1 MNGILLMLSESADSE
16 VNSSVSSSASEPTLN
31 DALQG
36 LVERPGE
43 TWDAIGKFFAK
54 LGSSILGVLPTILL
68 ALVVLFVGLI
78 LTKVCVK
85 LMSKGLSKTK
95 LELTVV
101 KFTTQIAKIVLYVL
115 LITVV
120 LSILGIPATSIITV
134 IGTAGV
140 AIGLALQNSL
150 SNVAGGFL
158 LMLTKPFKIGDYII
172 TNGVEGTVSQISIL
186 HTRLDSFT
194 NQAIFIPNG
203 LAVNA
208 TIINNSGNDFRRV
221 DLLFSISYDED
232 FEKAQ
237 SVIREVINAHKLVD
251 KTKPIDVRMSKHGES
266 AIEITARSWCKTED
280 YWTVYFDLIEQIRAA
295 FIANEIEIP
304 YRQLDVHIDNFKQ

>member
-1 MNGILLMLSESADSE
+1 MNKLLLLSEAADSE
-16 VNSSVSSSASEPTLN
+16 ASSQPEQTLGDAVN
-31 DALQG
+31 G
-36 LVERPGE
+36 LVSNPEE
-43 TWDAIGKFFAK
+43 TLSVLGKFF
-54 LGSSILGVLPTILL
+54 SSLWSGFLAAIPTILL
-68 ALVVLFVGLI
+68 AIVVLIVGVI
-78 LTKVCVK
+78 LSKLCVK
-85 LMSKGLSKTK
+85 LMTKGLSKTK

-101 KFTTQIAKIVLYVL
+101 KFTTQIAKIILYVL
-115 LITVV
+115 VITVV

-172 TNGVEGTVSQISIL
+172 TNGVEGTVAQISIL
-186 HTRLDSFT
+186 HTRLDSMS

-208 TIINNSGNDFRRV
+208 TIINNSGNEYRRV
-221 DLLFSISYDED
+221 DLSLSISYDND

-237 SVIREVINAHKLVD
+237 KVIRDVISAHKLVD
-251 KTKPIDVRMSKHGES
+251 KTKPIDVRMNLHGES
-266 AIEITARSWCKTED
+266 AIVIAARSWCKTDD
-280 YWTVYFDLIEQIRAA
+280 YWTVYFDLTEQLRAA
-295 FIANEIEIP
+295 FIANEIAIP
-304 YRQLDVHIDNFKQ
+304 YRQLDVHIDNIKQ

>member
-1 MNGILLMLSESADSE
+1 MNNIYMLLSEVADSE
-16 VNSSVSSSASEPTLN
+16 VNSEPTLN
-31 DALQG
+31 DAVQD
-36 LVERPGE
+36 LVNKPE
-43 TWDAIGKFFAK
+43 DAIGSIGEFFAS
-54 LGSSILGVLPTILL
+54 LWQNFLNAIPSIIL
-68 ALVVLFVGLI
+68 AIVVLIVGLI
-78 LTKVCVK
+78 LSKLAVK

-115 LITVV
+115 VITIV
-120 LSILGIPATSIITV
+120 LSILGIPSTSIITV

-158 LMLTKPFKIGDYII
+158 LMITKPFKIGDYIV

-186 HTRLDSFT
+186 HTRLDSVT
-194 NQAIFIPNG
+194 NQAIFVPNG

-208 TIINNSGNDFRRV
+208 TVINNSGNDTRRV
-221 DLLFSISYDED
+221 DLSISISYKSD

-237 SVIREVINAHKLVD
+237 KVITDVIKAHKLVD
-251 KTKPIDVRMSKHGES
+251 NALPIDVRINTLGEN
-266 AIEITARSWCKTED
+266 AVILTVRSWCKTGD
-280 YWTVYFDLIEQIRAA
+280 YWTVYFDLTEQIKAA
-295 FIANEIEIP
+295 LVANDIEIP
-304 YRQLDVHIDNFKQ
+304 FRQLDVHIDSNNA

>member
-1 MNGILLMLSESADSE
+1 MNNIYMLLSEVADSE
-16 VNSSVSSSASEPTLN
+16 VNSEPTLN
-31 DALQG
+31 DAVQD
-36 LVERPGE
+36 LVNKPE
-43 TWDAIGKFFAK
+43 DAIGSIGEFFAS
-54 LGSSILGVLPTILL
+54 LWQNFLNAIPSIIL
-68 ALVVLFVGLI
+68 AIVVLIVGLI
-78 LTKVCVK
+78 LSKLAVK

-115 LITVV
+115 VITIV
-120 LSILGIPATSIITV
+120 LSILGIPSTSIITV

-158 LMLTKPFKIGDYII
+158 LMITKPFKIGDYIV

-186 HTRLDSFT
+186 HTRLDSVT
-194 NQAIFIPNG
+194 NQAIFVPNG

-208 TIINNSGNDFRRV
+208 TVINNSGNDTRRV
-221 DLLFSISYDED
+221 DLSISISYKSD

-237 SVIREVINAHKLVD
+237 KVITDVIKAHKLVD
-251 KTKPIDVRMSKHGES
+251 KALPIDVRINTLGDN
-266 AIEITARSWCKTED
+266 AVILTVRSWCKTGD
-280 YWTVYFDLIEQIRAA
+280 YWTVYFDLTEQIKAA
-295 FIANEIEIP
+295 LVANDIEIP
-304 YRQLDVHIDNFKQ
+304 FRQLDVHIDNNNA